1 MENGDDN
8 IDVQAHLIEMCKAIG
23 TSDRAEELLGML
35 ISATDENVEQ
45 TEPAR
50 SEDSIEGEKGR
61 KAKHSSMLA
70 PRAKALPMKPSAL
83 ERQQRELEQE
93 QLEQQRNGRIADQ
106 FSRLQ
111 EFNARSREGDT
122 ESRRE
127 WMSAAQTLIQDFR
140 SNSIFYPT
148 DKYMKFYGYTSEARA
163 VSSATKSTR
172 AAMIGELRDVGE
184 EGDSRAS
191 KLYQMIGSVLSS

>member
-35 ISATDENVEQ
+35 ISATNENMEQ
-45 TEPAR
+45 KEPAR
-50 SEDSIEGEKGR
+50 SQDGIGGEMGR
-61 KAKHSSMLA
+61 NAKNSSMLA
-70 PRAKALPMKPSAL
+70 PRAKSLPMKPSAL

-172 AAMIGELRDVGE
+172 AAMIGESRGVGE
-184 EGDSRAS
+184 EGDSRAG

>member
-8 IDVQAHLIEMCKAIG
+8 VDVQAHVTEMCKAIG
-23 TSDRAEELLGML
+23 TSDRAEQILGML
-35 ISATDENVEQ
+35 SSATNGSVEP
-45 TEPAR
+45 TESAS
-50 SEDSIEGEKGR
+50 SEDDIEEEQGID
-61 KAKHSSMLA
+61 AKLSSMLA
-70 PRAKALPMKPSAL
+70 PRAKAPATKPSAL
-83 ERQQRELEQE
+83 QRQQRELQQE

-127 WMSAAQTLIQDFR
+127 WMSAAQILIQDFR

-163 VSSATKSTR
+163 LSSANKSTR
-172 AAMIGELRDVGE
+172 AAMIGEVRGVGQ

-191 KLYQMIGSVLSS
+191 KLYRMFSSGLSG